1 MAKGEP
7 AAPFERLRPYLQ
19 GARFALVAVRRMH
32 SDIPEVKA
40 DCDRY
45 IEIIKEYVWAVEE
58 TYRLKQESD
67 EP

>member
-7 AAPFERLRPYLQ
+7 AAPFDRLRPYLQ

-32 SDIPEVKA
+32 GGIPEVKA

-45 IEIIKEYVWAVEE
+45 IDIIREYVWAVEE
-58 TYRLKQESD
+58 TYKLKQERNR
-67 EP
+67 P